1 MSIFKLNENVVQ
13 EEEID
18 SLGGGLLDSALY
30 DFKIEMAYLSKVK
43 SGAMQVNLTFK
54 TKESKTL
61 RERGFI
67 SSGDAKGNKF
77 TYTDKEGK
85 ERPLPDFA
93 KLDTLCKL
101 AIGKSLQ
108 ELEPEQ
114 KTIKVYDPE
123 LKKEVPTQ
131 VPVLMDLIGADITA
145 GVLRVVEDKTSK
157 DSTGAYTPTGETRE
171 TNIIDKYFRTEDKLT
186 VAEIKAE
193 ATEAAFYGKWEEKNK
208 GKVVNKAKGV
218 AGNSGTAGAPTS
230 TAPNPTKSL
239 FS

>member
-13 EEEID
+13 ETETD

-30 DFKIEMAYLSKVK
+30 DFKVEMAYLTKVN
-43 SGAMQVNLTFK
+43 SGAMQINLTFK
-54 TKESKTL
+54 TKEGKTL

-77 TYTDKEGK
+77 TYTKEGK
-85 ERPLPDFA
+85 EYPLPDFA

-114 KTIKVYDPE
+114 KTVKVYDSE

-145 GVLRVVEDKTSK
+145 GVLRVIEDKTSK
-157 DSTGAYTPTGETRE
+157 DSTGTYTPTGETRE

-193 ATEAAFYGKWEEKNK
+193 ATEAAFYSKWEEKYK
-208 GKVVNKAKGV
+208 GKVINKAKGV
-218 AGNSGTAGAPTS
+218 AGNSGTAGAPKSS
-230 TAPNPTKSL
+230 TPNPTKSL